1 MNKER
6 YQLWKRFVSLILTIC
21 LTVGLGTSQLAV
33 VAYALSLIHI

>member
-21 LTVGLGTSQLAV
+21 LTVGQRGYGLCVDWSENRDR
-33 VAYALSLIHI
+33 